1 MILRINLTIVFII
14 TLAVMGSA
22 TDHPKIFIWDNDI
35 GGVFPNPDNQSQNIG
50 TEVNLRAALL
60 ANGYTD
66 ITMSTTMPYDLSQY
80 TVVFVLDGMFPYTGT
95 ITDNY
100 QNVLVDYLANKNG
113 RLYIEGGDFGYNY
126 RNGPL
131 FSYLGAA
138 FSYDGFPYQTG
149 NVHHAVGAPNSFANG
164 LTLTYPGYK
173 TNKSDNYLDE
183 IDTDLDPLTDS
194 FLVFSSDTMFHAS
207 NGRCV
212 AYHNTVDPNDYHT
225 IYSTFIFSGLQNGAG
240 NNTRNHLMSLYM
252 DFFEWTIGVEPTT
265 LGNIKALYR

>member
-1 MILRINLTIVFII
+1 MRLALTITFII
-14 TLAVMGSA
+14 TLAVCGIA

-35 GGVFPNPDNQSQNIG
+35 GGTFPNPDNMSQFIG

-66 ITMSTTMPYDLSQY
+66 ITMSTTLPYDLSQY

-100 QNVLVDYLANKNG
+100 QNILVDYLHSQSG

-138 FSYDGFPYQTG
+138 YKYDGFAYQHG
-149 NVHHAVGAPNSFANG
+149 NVHHALGAPSSFASG
-164 LTLTYPGYK
+164 LSFNYPGYQS
-173 TNKSDNYLDE
+173 NISDNYLDE
-183 IDTDLDPLTDS
+183 IDTDLDPLTNS
-194 FLVFSSDTMFHAS
+194 FLVFSSDSQGQQS

-212 AYHNTVDPNDYHT
+212 AYKNTQRTNNYHT
-225 IYSTFIFSGLQNGAG
+225 IYSTFIFSGLQNGSG

>member
-1 MILRINLTIVFII
+1 MRLTLTIAFII
-14 TLAVMGSA
+14 TLAVCGVA

-35 GGVFPNPDNQSQNIG
+35 GGVFPNPDNLSQDIG
-50 TEVNLRAALL
+50 SEVNLRNALL

-66 ITMSTTMPYDLSQY
+66 ITMSTTLPYDLSQY
-80 TVVFVLDGMFPYTGT
+80 TVVFVLDGFFPFTGT

-100 QNVLVDYLANKNG
+100 QSTLVDYLANQSG

-131 FSYLGAA
+131 FSYLGAN
-138 FSYDGFPYQTG
+138 FGSDGFPFQTG
-149 NVHHAVGAPNSFANG
+149 NVNHAEGQFGTFAAG
-164 LTLTYPGYK
+164 LIFNYPGYMS
-173 TNKSDNYLDE
+173 NISDNYLDD
-183 IDTDLDPLTDS
+183 ITFDTDTTS
-194 FLVFSSDTMFHAS
+194 FLVFYSDTHGPNS

-212 AYHNTVDPNDYHT
+212 AYKNTLGTNNYHT
-225 IYSTFIFSGLQNGAG
+225 IYSTFIFSGLQNGTG

-252 DFFEWTIGVEPTT
+252 DFFEWTVGVEPTT